1 MTHPCDYLPL
11 LDRIGT
17 ALEATCD
24 ALLTL
29 QSIEVL
35 PGVPEDGPGEGHI
48 ARAIAH
54 LRHAIDELRD
64 LQAQGET
71 GLALGFVLA
80 RDQDESDG
88 GRGTGQSIPRR
99 TA

>member
-1 MTHPCDYLPL
+1 MTHPRYYLPVP
-11 LDRIGT
+11 DRIGA

-24 ALLTL
+24 ALMAL

-35 PGVPEDGPGEGHI
+35 SSMTESELGEVHVE
-48 ARAIAH
+48 RAVSH
-54 LRHAIDELRD
+54 LRHAVDELRD
-64 LQAQGET
+64 AQAQGQT

-80 RDQDESDG
+80 RDQRGLTIDG
-88 GRGTGQSIPRR
+88 EPGQSSPRR